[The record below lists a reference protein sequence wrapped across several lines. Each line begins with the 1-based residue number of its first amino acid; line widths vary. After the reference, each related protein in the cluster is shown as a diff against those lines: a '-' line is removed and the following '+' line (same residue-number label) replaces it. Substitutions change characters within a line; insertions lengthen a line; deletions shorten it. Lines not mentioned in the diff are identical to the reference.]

1 MYNRNT
7 LGTYYIR
14 RNFYMKN
21 KIKSYLQRLNKGEEL
36 DSVQT
41 DFVREC
47 KDVDPA
53 DIMQAE
59 QELLREGT
67 SIGELQRLC
76 DVHSAL
82 FHGSTTEEKIA
93 NAEKATVH
101 SLNAQKLHAENMKDK
116 RLSAAAS
123 LIQISGHPLQTF
135 TLENAALEKLIHRVE
150 QALENDDNNNTIN
163 NELLE
168 QLRQIA
174 IHYAKKGDLLYPHL
188 NVQYGIS
195 GPSAVMWTVDDEIRD
210 ELNALAKQRDQKSTN
225 AWKQRLK
232 AVLTRMEEMIY
243 KESNILFPNCALN
256 FTVEEWY
263 QIYRDAKDY
272 SECFGV
278 RGDTWEAAETYLH
291 DSASEADTVSAKHA
305 FAGSET
311 RIHLSGGSLT
321 LSQLTALLNT
331 IPLEISF
338 VDIDNINRYFN
349 EGPKVFKR
357 PRMALGREVFT
368 CHPPKIE
375 QKVRRIIEEFR
386 AGTLDQVPVWMDKGG
401 RTFLV
406 TYYAVRDKEEQ
417 YLGTLELV
425 QDMEFAK
432 EHFR

>member
-1 MYNRNT
+1 
-7 LGTYYIR
+7 
-14 RNFYMKN
+14 MKDQ
-21 KIKSYLQRLNKGEEL
+21 IKSYLQRLNKGETLE
-36 DSVQT
+36 SVQA

-53 DIMQAE
+53 EIMQAE

-93 NAEKATVH
+93 NAEKAVAH
-101 SLNAQKLHAENMKDK
+101 SLDAQKLHAENMKDK
-116 RLSAAAS
+116 RLSAAAA

-135 TLENAALEKLIHRVE
+135 TLENAALEKLTARAE
-150 QALENDDNNNTIN
+150 QALENGVIDDALL
-163 NELLE
+163 NE
-168 QLRQIA
+168 LRQIA

-210 ELNALAKQRDQKSTN
+210 ELNALAKQKEQKDTD

-256 FTVEEWY
+256 FSEKEWY
-263 QIYRDAKDY
+263 HIYRDAKDY
-272 SECFGV
+272 AECFGI
-278 RGDTWEAAETYLH
+278 RGDIWEAAETHLA
-291 DSASEADTVSAKHA
+291 DNAAATSSMSAEHA
-305 FAGSET
+305 FAGGET
-311 RIHLSGGSLT
+311 RIHLPGGSLT
-321 LSQLTALLNT
+321 LSQLTAMLNT

-357 PRMALGREVFT
+357 PGMALGREVFT

-375 QKVRRIIEEFR
+375 QKVRRIIDEFR

-406 TYYAVRDKEEQ
+406 TYYAVRDKNEQ

>member
-1 MYNRNT
+1 
-7 LGTYYIR
+7 
-14 RNFYMKN
+14 MKDQ
-21 KIKSYLQRLNKGEEL
+21 IKSYLQRLNHGEALE
-36 DSVQT
+36 SVQA

-47 KDVDPA
+47 KDVDPSA
-53 DIMQAE
+53 IMQAE

-67 SIGELQRLC
+67 SIEELQRLC

-93 NAEKATVH
+93 NAEKTAAP
-101 SLNAQKLHAENMKDK
+101 SLAAQKLHSKDIK
-116 RLSAAAS
+116 DQRLSVAAA

-135 TLENAALEKLIHRVE
+135 TLENAALEKLIARAR
-150 QALENDDNNNTIN
+150 QALENNGIS
-163 NELLE
+163 NELLDE
-168 QLRQIA
+168 LRQIA
-174 IHYAKKGDLLYPHL
+174 IHYARKGDLLYPHL
-188 NVQYGIS
+188 KVQYGIS

-210 ELNALAKQRDQKSTN
+210 ELNALAKQKHQKETD
-225 AWKQRLK
+225 AWKQRLN
-232 AVLTRMEEMIY
+232 AVLNRMEEMIY

-256 FTVEEWY
+256 FSEEEWY
-263 QIYRDAKDY
+263 HIYRDAKDY
-272 SECFGV
+272 AECFGI
-278 RGDTWEAAETYLH
+278 RGDSWEAAEAHL
-291 DSASEADTVSAKHA
+291 ADTASTVGTMSAEHA
-305 FAGSET
+305 FADGET

-321 LSQLTALLNT
+321 LSQLTAMLNT

-357 PRMALGREVFT
+357 PGMALGREVFT

-375 QKVRRIIEEFR
+375 ERVRRIIGEFR
-386 AGTLDQVPVWMDKGG
+386 AGNLDQVPVWMDKGG

-406 TYYAVRDKEEQ
+406 TYYAVRDKQEQ

>member
-1 MYNRNT
+1 
-7 LGTYYIR
+7 
-14 RNFYMKN
+14 MKDQ
-21 KIKSYLQRLNKGEEL
+21 IKSYLQRLNKGETLE
-36 DSVQT
+36 SVQA
-41 DFVREC
+41 DFVLEC

-53 DIMQAE
+53 EIMQAE

-93 NAEKATVH
+93 NAEKAVAH
-101 SLNAQKLHAENMKDK
+101 SLDARKLHAEDMKDK
-116 RLSAAAS
+116 RLSAAAA

-135 TLENAALEKLIHRVE
+135 TLENAALEKLIDRAE
-150 QALENDDNNNTIN
+150 QALENGGLEETLL
-163 NELLE
+163 NE
-168 QLRQIA
+168 LRQIA

-210 ELNALAKQRDQKSTN
+210 ELNALAKQKEQKETDT
-225 AWKQRLK
+225 WKQRLK

-256 FTVEEWY
+256 FSEEEWY
-263 QIYRDAKDY
+263 HIYRDAKDY
-272 SECFGV
+272 ADCFGV
-278 RGDTWEAAETYLH
+278 SGDTWDAAEAHL
-291 DSASEADTVSAKHA
+291 ADTASATETMSAEHA
-305 FAGSET
+305 FAGGET
-311 RIHLSGGSLT
+311 RIHLPGGSLT
-321 LSQLTALLNT
+321 LSQLTAMLNT

-338 VDIDNINRYFN
+338 VDIDNVNRYFN

-357 PRMALGREVFT
+357 PGMALGREVFT

-375 QKVRRIIEEFR
+375 QKVRRIIDEFR
-386 AGTLDQVPVWMDKGG
+386 AGTLDLVPVWMDKGD

-406 TYYAVRDKEEQ
+406 TYYAVRDKQEQ

>member
-1 MYNRNT
+1 
-7 LGTYYIR
+7 
-14 RNFYMKN
+14 MKDQ
-21 KIKSYLQRLNKGEEL
+21 IKSYLQRLNHGEALEN
-36 DSVQT
+36 VQT

-53 DIMQAE
+53 EIMHAE

-67 SIGELQRLC
+67 SIEELQRLC

-82 FHGSTTEEKIA
+82 FHGSTTEEKTA
-93 NAEKATVH
+93 NAEKTTAH
-101 SLNAQKLHAENMKDK
+101 FPDAQKLHSKDIK
-116 RLSAAAS
+116 DQRLSAVAA

-135 TLENAALEKLIHRVE
+135 TLENAALEKLIARAR
-150 QALENDDNNNTIN
+150 QALENNGITD
-163 NELLE
+163 ELLDE
-168 QLRQIA
+168 LRQIA
-174 IHYAKKGDLLYPHL
+174 IHYARKGDLLYPHL
-188 NVQYGIS
+188 KVKYGIS

-210 ELNALAKQRDQKSTN
+210 ELNALAKQKHQKETD
-225 AWKQRLK
+225 AWKQRLN

-256 FTVEEWY
+256 FSEEEWY
-263 QIYRDAKDY
+263 HIYRDAKDY
-272 SECFGV
+272 AECFGI
-278 RGDTWEAAETYLH
+278 RGDSWEAAEAHLT
-291 DSASEADTVSAKHA
+291 DTASTADTMSAEHA
-305 FAGSET
+305 FTGSET
-311 RIHLSGGSLT
+311 RIHLPSGSLT
-321 LSQLTALLNT
+321 LSQLTAMLNT

-357 PRMALGREVFT
+357 PGMALGREVFT

-375 QKVRRIIEEFR
+375 ERVRRIIGEFR
-386 AGTLDQVPVWMDKGG
+386 AGNMDQVPVWMDKDG

-406 TYYAVRDKEEQ
+406 TYYAVRDKQEQ

>member
-1 MYNRNT
+1 
-7 LGTYYIR
+7 
-14 RNFYMKN
+14 MKDQ
-21 KIKSYLQRLNKGEEL
+21 IKSYLQRLNKGEALE
-36 DSVQT
+36 SVQA

-53 DIMQAE
+53 EIMQAE

-93 NAEKATVH
+93 NAEKVVAH
-101 SLNAQKLHAENMKDK
+101 SLDAQKLHAENMKDK
-116 RLSAAAS
+116 RLSAAAA

-135 TLENAALEKLIHRVE
+135 TLENAALEKLTARAE
-150 QALENDDNNNTIN
+150 QALENGGIED
-163 NELLE
+163 ELLNE
-168 QLRQIA
+168 LRQIA

-210 ELNALAKQRDQKSTN
+210 ELNALARQKGQKDTD

-232 AVLTRMEEMIY
+232 SVLNRMEEMIY

-256 FTVEEWY
+256 FSEEEWY
-263 QIYRDAKDY
+263 HIYRDAKDY
-272 SECFGV
+272 AECFGV
-278 RGDTWEAAETYLH
+278 RGDTWEAAEKHL
-291 DSASEADTVSAKHA
+291 ADTASAAGAMSAEHA
-305 FAGSET
+305 FAGGET
-311 RIHLSGGSLT
+311 RIHLPGGSLT
-321 LSQLTALLNT
+321 LAQLTAMLNT

-338 VDIDNINRYFN
+338 VDIDNVNRYFN

-357 PRMALGREVFT
+357 PGMALGREVFT

-386 AGTLDQVPVWMDKGG
+386 AGSLDQVPVWMDKGG

-406 TYYAVRDKEEQ
+406 TYYAVRDKEER

>member
-1 MYNRNT
+1 
-7 LGTYYIR
+7 
-14 RNFYMKN
+14 MKN
-21 KIKSYLQRLNKGEEL
+21 KIKSYLQRLNKGEALE
-36 DSVQT
+36 SVQT

-82 FHGSTTEEKIA
+82 FHGST
-93 NAEKATVH
+93 
-101 SLNAQKLHAENMKDK
+101 

-135 TLENAALEKLIHRVE
+135 TLENAALEKLIHRTE
-150 QALENDDNNNTIN
+150 QALENNDNNNSIT

-210 ELNALAKQRDQKSTN
+210 ELNALAKQRDQKSTD

-232 AVLTRMEEMIY
+232 TVLTRMEEMIY

-256 FTVEEWY
+256 FTEEEWY

-291 DSASEADTVSAKHA
+291 DTASEADTMSVEHA
-305 FAGSET
+305 FAGGET
-311 RIHLSGGSLT
+311 RIHLPGGSLT

-338 VDIDNINRYFN
+338 VDVDNINRYFN
-349 EGPKVFKR
+349 EGSKVFKR
-357 PRMALGREVFT
+357 PGMALEREVFT

-425 QDMEFAK
+425 QDMEYAK